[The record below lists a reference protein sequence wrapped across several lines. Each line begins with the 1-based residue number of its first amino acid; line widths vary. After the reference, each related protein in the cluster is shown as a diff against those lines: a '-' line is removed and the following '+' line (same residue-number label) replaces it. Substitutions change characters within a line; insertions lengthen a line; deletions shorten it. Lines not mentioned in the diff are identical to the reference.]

1 MKDIKMNVVIGFV
14 VLIGVF
20 TVLLGWLKLL
30 DLAFVNDKTMLVAAI
45 GLIGAIVGGVI
56 SGALTLIGV
65 KLTIGNMQKSEF
77 KKLLPKQVTTL
88 YMLLKQFRK
97 IRYQITKA
105 FEEINET
112 GYDSGFHDIEIM
124 GLLHEIDEELDEI
137 FLQCNKVSVDD
148 EALLLHFA
156 SAVRDLLDFHYNL
169 VELEEDPE
177 DWDYFAYYSDAYIDD
192 IELKLL
198 DTLKQ
203 TEDEYIITY
212 RKLKAQ
218 LY

>member
-1 MKDIKMNVVIGFV
+1 MNVVIGFL

-65 KLTIGNMQKSEF
+65 KLTIDNLQKSEF

-97 IRYQITKA
+97 IRYQIMKA
-105 FEEINET
+105 FEEIKET
-112 GYDSGFHDIEIM
+112 GYDSGCHDIEIM

-156 SAVRDLLDFHYNL
+156 SAIRDLLDFHYNL

-192 IELKLL
+192 IELKLF

-203 TEDEYIITY
+203 SEDEYKIIY
-212 RKLKAQ
+212 KNLKAQ
-218 LY
+218 L